1 MKLANGTA
9 VIVKPYQDEDAEEI
23 VSLIIR
29 NFREINVKDYGE
41 KEIEILVATHDEK
54 WFKSLAE
61 YTFAYSATLD
71 DLKNDEITKK
81 REK

>member
-29 NFREINVKDYGE
+29 NFREINVKDYGDN
-41 KEIEILVATHDEK
+41 EIETLVATHDEK

-61 YTFAYSATLD
+61 YANVYVFWNED
-71 DLKNDEITKK
+71 KIVGVG
-81 REK
+81 